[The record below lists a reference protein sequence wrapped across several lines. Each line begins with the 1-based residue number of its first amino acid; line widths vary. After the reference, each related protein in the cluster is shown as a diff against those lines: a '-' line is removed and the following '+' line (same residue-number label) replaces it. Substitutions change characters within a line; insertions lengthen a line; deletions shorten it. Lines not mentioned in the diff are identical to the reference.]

1 MNRAALKLARPQ
13 PRIPYSLLRKA
24 VAMFR
29 SEYAPRSVRR
39 HNARKWLESV
49 LRLGDGHI
57 LRGGQAKWGINQGHR
72 S

>member
-1 MNRAALKLARPQ
+1 MRPTLKLARP
-13 PRIPYSLLRKA
+13 PARVPYALLRKA

-57 LRGGQAKWGINQGHR
+57 LRGGQAKWGINQAGR
-72 S
+72 F